1 MSRLPWLSVVMPVH
15 RGGAWLDEALASIP
29 GPDAR
34 GSIAVIIRDSTP
46 EGPCESVIAPHRD
59 RLPIDYEHHPDI
71 ASWTR
76 KTNMGV
82 AAARSEHVCTLHQD
96 DVWLPTRADVI
107 ARMIAGHPDAALLIT
122 GAVIMG
128 GNSEILGQWCPPL
141 ESAVQCPRQFRDRL
155 LVQNTIAMPAPVWRR
170 DAYLASGGLDE
181 ALWYTPDWDLWL
193 KLAAQ
198 GPVVFDPEPTAAFR
212 IHGSSLTMT
221 GNRSEMARELAE
233 VLARYDASDPRFAA
247 LSKVSAKVNM
257 ALAETSSGK
266 ASAIFRAFASIARLG
281 PVGAARY
288 LHYSRLAERVIP
300 RVRMRLKGA
309 I

>member
-1 MSRLPWLSVVMPVH
+1 MSQPPWLSVVMPVH
-15 RGGAWLDEALASIP
+15 RGGVWLDEALASIP
-29 GPDAR
+29 APDAR

-46 EGPCESVIAPHRD
+46 EEPCEAIIAPHRE
-59 RLPIDYEHHPDI
+59 RLPIDYEYLPDI

-96 DVWLPTRADVI
+96 DLWLPARAKVI
-107 ARMIAGHPDAALLIT
+107 ARLIADHSDAAMLVT
-122 GAVIMG
+122 GAVIIG
-128 GNSEILGQWCPPL
+128 SNSEVLGRWSPPL
-141 ESAVQCPRQFRDRL
+141 QGAVQCPRQFRDRL
-155 LVQNTIAMPAPVWRR
+155 LVQNSIAMPAPVWRR
-170 DAYLASGGLDE
+170 DAYLACGGLDE

-221 GNRSEMARELAE
+221 GNRGEMARELAE
-233 VLARYDASDPRFAA
+233 VLARYSASDRRFAA
-247 LSKVSAKVNM
+247 LSRASAKVNM
-257 ALAETSSGK
+257 ALAEASTGK
-266 ASAIFRAFASIARLG
+266 AAAAFGALASIARLG
-281 PVGAARY
+281 PFGAVRY
-288 LHYSRLAERVIP
+288 LHYSRIAERVIP
-300 RVRMRLKGA
+300 RLRMRLKRA